1 MPRRLILS
9 GLSIASERLP
19 ERVRRA
25 IERQEEDSEKLIGWV
40 QLAIVLVFVILYTV
54 SPKTFDQR
62 AVSFEPVPLALGGYA
77 LFTVIRLGLAY
88 GKRLPGW
95 FLYLSMVIDMALLMG
110 LIWSFHIQYHQP
122 ASFYLKAPTL
132 LYVFIF
138 IALRALRFE
147 PRFVLTAGLL
157 AAVGWGGMM
166 SYAMTIDPLDRMLT
180 RNYVEYLTSNK
191 ILIGAEIDKM
201 LTILMVTVIL
211 ALALGRARHLL
222 VTAVAEGAKA
232 RDLARFFAP
241 EVASRITDAE
251 QQILAGQGEARDAAI
266 LMVDLR
272 GFTRLAAGMAPGA
285 VIGLLAEYQTRV
297 VPVIRRHGGV
307 IDKFMGDGIMA
318 TFGALAPSATF
329 AADALRAVEDLLAEA
344 ARWNA
349 ERQAAGA
356 PPLVV
361 NAGLASGRVVV
372 GAVGDAD
379 RLEYTVIGDAVN
391 LAAKLEK
398 HNKEEGSLAVVTAG
412 MLELAVVQGHEAAG
426 PFHPKPECMVAGVC
440 TPLSLYMLMPATS
453 SIAPLITP
461 SAATLPLTGPLTG
474 MDLPHPAGHP
484 PGS

>member
-1 MPRRLILS
+1 MLRRLIPPAVS
-9 GLSIASERLP
+9 VPAENLP
-19 ERVRRA
+19 ARVRRTIA
-25 IERQEEDSEKLIGWV
+25 RQEEDSEKLIGWV
-40 QLAIVLVFVILYTV
+40 QLAILIVFTVLYTV
-54 SPKTFDQR
+54 APKTFDER
-62 AVSFEPVPLALGGYA
+62 AALFEPVPLALGGYA
-77 LFTVIRLGLAY
+77 LFTLIRLALAY
-88 GKRLPGW
+88 RKRLPDW
-95 FLYLSMVIDMALLMG
+95 FLYLSMVIDIVMLMG

-147 PRFVLTAGLL
+147 PRFVLTAGLV
-157 AAVGWGGMM
+157 AAAGWGGMM
-166 SYAMTIDPLDRMLT
+166 TYAMTIDPLDHMLT

-201 LTILMVTVIL
+201 LTIVLVTGIL

-241 EVASRITDAE
+241 EVADRITAAE
-251 QQILAGQGEARDAAI
+251 QRILPGQGEARDAAI

-272 GFTRLAAGMAPGA
+272 GFTQMAADMAPGD
-285 VIGLLAEYQTRV
+285 VIGLLAEYQSRIA
-297 VPVIRRHGGV
+297 PKIRQHGGV

-318 TFGALAPSATF
+318 TFGALTPSATF
-329 AADALRAVEDLLAEA
+329 AADAIRAVEELLAESY
-344 ARWNA
+344 RWNTGRR
-349 ERQAAGA
+349 EKGA
-356 PPLVV
+356 MPLVV

-398 HNKEEGSLAVVTAG
+398 HNKTEGSLAVVTAVT
-412 MLELAVVQGHEAAG
+412 LDLAVKQGHDPTG
-426 PFHPKPECMVAGVC
+426 PFQHRPESVVAGTC
-440 TPLSLYMLMPATS
+440 TPIDLCVLMPVAS
-453 SIAPLITP
+453 PVWIGRIPQAIP
-461 SAATLPLTGPLTG
+461 
-474 MDLPHPAGHP
+474 
-484 PGS
+484 

>member
-9 GLSIASERLP
+9 GLSMPAEKLP

-25 IERQEEDSEKLIGWV
+25 ILRQEEDSEKLIGWV

-62 AVSFEPVPLALGGYA
+62 AVAFEPVPLALGGYA
-77 LFTVIRLGLAY
+77 LFTMLRLGLAY
-88 GKRLPGW
+88 RRPLPNW
-95 FLYLSMVIDMALLMG
+95 FLYLSMVIDVALLMG

-147 PRFVLTAGLL
+147 PRIVLIAGLV
-157 AAVGWGGMM
+157 AAAGWGGMM
-166 SYAMTIDPLDRMLT
+166 TYAMTIDPLDHMLT

-201 LTILMVTVIL
+201 LTILLVTGIL

-222 VTAVAEGAKA
+222 VTSVAEGAKA

-241 EVASRITDAE
+241 EVADKITAAE
-251 QQILAGQGEARDAAI
+251 QQILAGQGDARDAAI

-272 GFTRLAAGMAPGA
+272 GFTRMAADMIPGE

-297 VPVIRRHGGV
+297 VPMIRRHGGV

-329 AADALRAVEDLLAEA
+329 AADALRAVEDLLTDV

-349 ERQAAGA
+349 ERQEAGA

-398 HNKEEGSLAVVTAG
+398 HNKAEGSLAVVTAET
-412 MLELAVVQGHEAAG
+412 LDLAVEQGHGHVGA
-426 PFHPKPECMVAGVC
+426 FHPRPASMVAGAGAAIDLYVLMAEIP
-440 TPLSLYMLMPATS
+440 TIALTLS
-453 SIAPLITP
+453 
-461 SAATLPLTGPLTG
+461 G
-474 MDLPHPAGHP
+474 MDRPHPVIHP
-484 PGS
+484 LRS

>member
-9 GLSIASERLP
+9 GLSMPSERLP
-19 ERVRRA
+19 ERVRRT

-54 SPKTFDQR
+54 SPKTFDQS

-77 LFTVIRLGLAY
+77 LFTMIRLALAY

-95 FLYLSMVIDMALLMG
+95 FLYLSMVIDTALLMG

-157 AAVGWGGMM
+157 AAAGWGGMM
-166 SYAMTIDPLDRMLT
+166 AYAMTIDPLDHMLT
-180 RNYVEYLTSNK
+180 RNYVEYLTGNK

-201 LTILMVTVIL
+201 LTILLVTGIL

-318 TFGALAPSATF
+318 TFGALTPSATF
-329 AADALRAVEDLLAEA
+329 AADAVRAVEDLLAEA
-344 ARWNA
+344 DIWNA
-349 ERQAAGA
+349 ERRETGAA
-356 PPLVV
+356 PLVV

-398 HNKEEGSLAVVTAG
+398 HNKAEASLAVVTAET
-412 MLELAVVQGHEAAG
+412 LDLAAKQGHDPAA
-426 PFHPKPECMVAGVC
+426 PFQRRPESVVAGTCEPMDLCV
-440 TPLSLYMLMPATS
+440 LMPAAS
-453 SIAPLITP
+453 PVWIGRIPKAVP
-461 SAATLPLTGPLTG
+461 
-474 MDLPHPAGHP
+474 
-484 PGS
+484 